1 MDKTPPAI
9 FTKFIG
15 QELKW
20 FWYDQRIIADG
31 PMGPFPTRSD
41 AETDWAAAHMIE
53 GCRQDLHALNIA
65 VEMPVLNVPD
75 SNYGKALQLNQAD
88 IDLMV
93 DINNTRKAV
102 EDYAA

>member
-1 MDKTPPAI
+1 MDKAPPAI

-41 AETDWAAAHMIE
+41 AETDWEAAHMIE

-65 VEMPVLNVPD
+65 VEMPVLNM
-75 SNYGKALQLNQAD
+75 SLNQAD
-88 IDLMV
+88 IDLFI
-93 DINNTRKAV
+93 DIENTKRAI
-102 EDYAA
+102 AAL

>member
-1 MDKTPPAI
+1 MVANTSNLM
-9 FTKFIG
+9 FV
-15 QELKW
+15 ELS
-20 FWYDQRIIADG
+20 DG
-31 PMGPFPTRSD
+31 HYWIDPLLFDGSIGPFPTRSD

-75 SNYGKALQLNQAD
+75 TDYGKALRLSQAD
-88 IDLMV
+88 IDLML
-93 DINNTRKAV
+93 DIQQTRKAV